1 MVFEIP
7 FIDRSTLVGIV
18 IICYGYY
25 NLFIDKKNDRL
36 WKGIVFLI
44 GKGYLLSSCRFSPLN
59 DHLHAAVF
67 RAALGGVVIGLR
79 FGIGKGLD
87 GSIFF

>member
-1 MVFEIP
+1 LRKGGVQLLKIFGKEYQLIRLASWLMLVMGIIILGLKGLLFMVFEIP

-36 WKGIVFLI
+36 
-44 GKGYLLSSCRFSPLN
+44 
-59 DHLHAAVF
+59 
-67 RAALGGVVIGLR
+67 
-79 FGIGKGLD
+79 
-87 GSIFF
+87 

>member
-1 MVFEIP
+1 MIAHYESVHFKLRKGGVRLLKIFGKEYQLIRLASWLMLVMGIIILGLKGLLFMVFEIP

-36 WKGIVFLI
+36 
-44 GKGYLLSSCRFSPLN
+44 
-59 DHLHAAVF
+59 
-67 RAALGGVVIGLR
+67 
-79 FGIGKGLD
+79 
-87 GSIFF
+87 